1 VLQPY
6 LRSSH
11 EIESYELVL
20 GLATGIQIPHDD
32 VKHLSRDP
40 GVALGHGHVGPELA
54 FGIGEIAIRPR
65 HRRQARSRRE

>member
-20 GLATGIQIPHDD
+20 GLATGIQS
-32 VKHLSRDP
+32 LMTT
-40 GVALGHGHVGPELA
+40 
-54 FGIGEIAIRPR
+54 
-65 HRRQARSRRE
+65 